1 MLRAAR
7 DSGAEDGRLPR
18 SVGAEMEGRMYVLV
32 ASMSFSTSRTDMA
45 EGAGAWLILMAKV
58 NPSHNVRDVCIS
70 LRMHAR
76 DRVVLS

>member
-45 EGAGAWLILMAKV
+45 EGAGAWDIIYGDEPADR
-58 NPSHNVRDVCIS
+58 NVRDVCIS